1 MMGTESSPAEK
12 TTKGGWADPRISFFL
27 MISTFVIGGV
37 GVALGFY
44 GLANGGGPKALHYSI
59 LLTVGVP
66 GLLSLLRHSVFH
78 ASDAARTGYEG
89 EPFFM
94 IELGF
99 ATGAVGLLAIFAF
112 AGSWGVAAEV
122 VITLAY
128 ALYLALALCL
138 FSVRMKAKG
147 LDGGKIMSMSMWLLV
162 LVFMFYFAIAAAI
175 AAHLSP
181 F

>member
-1 MMGTESSPAEK
+1 VTENSAPSR
-12 TTKGGWADPRISFFL
+12 WADPRISFFL
-27 MISTFVIGGV
+27 MISTFVIGGI
-37 GVALGFY
+37 GIALGFY
-44 GLANGGGPKALHYSI
+44 GLSKGGGPKALHYSI

-78 ASDAARTGYEG
+78 ASDASRTDYQG

-99 ATGAVGLLAIFAF
+99 ATGAIAVLAIFAF
-112 AGSWGVAAEV
+112 AGNWGVAAEAA
-122 VITLAY
+122 ITLAY

-138 FSVRMKAKG
+138 FFVRMKSKG
-147 LDGGKIMSMSMWLLV
+147 LDGGRIFSMVMWLFV
-162 LVFMFYFAIAAAI
+162 VVFMFYFAIAAAV
-175 AAHLSP
+175 AANLSP